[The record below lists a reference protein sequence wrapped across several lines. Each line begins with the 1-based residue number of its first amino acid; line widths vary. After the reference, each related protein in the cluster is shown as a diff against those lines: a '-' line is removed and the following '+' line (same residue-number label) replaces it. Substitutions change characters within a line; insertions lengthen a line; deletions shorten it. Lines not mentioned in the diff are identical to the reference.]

1 MGEWVLDLEISLV
14 ERWGWSLRDIDET
27 DIESLLPFIYRFA
40 ATTGKD
46 GKPKAKAPGKKTF
59 IDQINFP

>member
-1 MGEWVLDLEISLV
+1 V
-14 ERWGWSLRDIDET
+14 ERFGWSLRDIDET

-46 GKPKAKAPGKKTF
+46 GKRPTKTTGNKAF
-59 IDQINFP
+59 IDQIKFP

>member
-1 MGEWVLDLEISLV
+1 V
-14 ERWGWSLRDIDET
+14 ERFGWSLRDIDDT

-40 ATTGKD
+40 ATAGKD
-46 GKPKAKAPGKKTF
+46 GKPKAKTTGKKAF

>member
-46 GKPKAKAPGKKTF
+46 GKRPTKATGNKAF